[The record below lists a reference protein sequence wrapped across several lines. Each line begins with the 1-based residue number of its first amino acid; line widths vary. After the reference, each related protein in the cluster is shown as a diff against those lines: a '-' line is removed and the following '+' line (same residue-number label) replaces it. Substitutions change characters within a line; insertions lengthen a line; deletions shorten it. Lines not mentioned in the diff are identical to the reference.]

1 MKMEAVIPNSTFQS
15 TVPRKETNM
24 PEADQFTAP

>member
-1 MKMEAVIPNSTFQS
+1 MRAVTIIPNNTSQS
-15 TVPRKETNM
+15 TVHHKETNM

>member
-1 MKMEAVIPNSTFQS
+1 MRTVTVIPNNTFQS
-15 TVPRKETNM
+15 TVPHKETYM